1 MFNIRYFLLPAEVR
15 CLHDLQLSGS
25 AVRAFVI
32 CFSIVGILIM
42 VLIGHLSEVEEV
54 ELTDLK
60 NHIGEVVQSRG
71 VVLGTVHYGSG
82 ASKLLIFDCNDT
94 AEVYIETSKKEFKPG
109 SRIMVRGEVYPGD
122 ERPGI
127 TAANDRSIEVLG
139 NGEIS
144 ELDRWSEPWEVY
156 DVRGTVVSS
165 DRVGWDDH
173 DLVILYFRGDVQ
185 ERIGVLLLECEE
197 GPGLGDLI
205 NVTGV
210 LGTEGDLLCF
220 GPGSLQILNRAVPR
234 CISLRQL
241 IQEME
246 LGVASLEPRTLEG
259 FLRYEPTGRSF
270 YIGEEPSGS
279 LISVK
284 VKIPEPIEFIHKGDL
299 VELVNCSITWDP
311 QSLRYHLSPELV
323 RLLEPYGT
331 WVINLE
337 SLDYGV
343 GEFEGCRV
351 VVKGVLETINGTAV
365 LLDGERSII
374 VVGIDNGEIGEEVEL
389 EGTIVF
395 DAFDNRYRLIV
406 EEGP

>member
-1 MFNIRYFLLPAEVR
+1 M
-15 CLHDLQLSGS
+15 HDLQLSGS

-32 CFSIVGILIM
+32 VFSIVGIM
-42 VLIGHLSEVEEV
+42 VLALIGYLSEVEEV
-54 ELTDLK
+54 GLSDLEG
-60 NHIGEVVQSRG
+60 HAGEVVRSRG

-82 ASKLLIFDCNDT
+82 ASKLLIFDRNDT
-94 AEVYIETSKKEFKPG
+94 AEVYIETSGKEFRPG
-109 SRIMVRGEVYPGD
+109 SRIMVRGEVYLGD

-139 NGEIS
+139 SGDTGEL
-144 ELDRWSEPWEVY
+144 ERWSEPF
-156 DVRGTVVSS
+156 DVCSVSGTVVSS

-185 ERIGVLLLECEE
+185 ERIGALLLECDE

-210 LGTEGDLLCF
+210 LGTEGNLLCF
-220 GPGSLQILNRAVPR
+220 GPGSLEILNRAVPR
-234 CISLRQL
+234 CISLRHL

-259 FLRYEPTGRSF
+259 YLRYEPTGRSF

-279 LISVK
+279 SISVRVK
-284 VKIPEPIEFIHKGDL
+284 VQEPIEFIHKGDL

-311 QSLRYHLSPELV
+311 DSLRYHLFPELV

-331 WVINLE
+331 WAINLE

-343 GEFEGCRV
+343 GEFEGCHV
-351 VVKGVLETINGTAV
+351 LVKGILERINGSAV
-365 LLDGERSII
+365 ILDGERSLI
-374 VVGIDNGEIGEEVEL
+374 VIGIDEGEIGEEVEL
-389 EGTIVF
+389 QGTIIF
-395 DAFDNRYRLIV
+395 DAFDNRYRLMV

>member
-1 MFNIRYFLLPAEVR
+1 M
-15 CLHDLQLSGS
+15 HDLQLSGS

-32 CFSIVGILIM
+32 CFSIVGILIL
-42 VLIGHLSEVEEV
+42 VLIGYLSEVEEV
-54 ELTDLK
+54 GLSDLEG
-60 NHIGEVVQSRG
+60 HVGEVVRSRG

-94 AEVYIETSKKEFKPG
+94 VEVYIETSRKDFKPG
-109 SRIMVRGEVYPGD
+109 SRIMVRGEVYLGD

-127 TAANDRSIEVLG
+127 TAANDRSIEVLR
-139 NGEIS
+139 NGETG
-144 ELDRWSEPWEVY
+144 ELDRWSEPWDVCS
-156 DVRGTVVSS
+156 VRGTVVSS

-173 DLVILYFRGDVQ
+173 DLVILYFSGDIQ
-185 ERIGVLLLECEE
+185 IRIGVLLLECEE
-197 GPGLGDLI
+197 GPGPGDLI

-234 CISLRQL
+234 SLSLRQL

-259 FLRYEPTGRSF
+259 YLRYEPAGRSF

-279 LISVK
+279 SIGVRVK
-284 VKIPEPIEFIHKGDL
+284 VPEPIEFIHKGDL
-299 VELVNCSITWDP
+299 VELVNCSIAWDP

-331 WVINLE
+331 WAINLE

-351 VVKGVLETINGTAV
+351 LVKGILETVNGTAV
-365 LLDGERSII
+365 LLDGERSLI
-374 VVGIDNGEIGEEVEL
+374 VVGIDEGEIGKEVEL
-389 EGTIVF
+389 EGMIVF